1 MEVLTKAELSKRYD
15 EILSKIRK
23 GAVFIHPS
31 DTIYGLG
38 CLATSETAVQRIRNL
53 KQQFHQPLSIWVPS
67 LDWVQ
72 QHCVVEEELLLKLPG
87 PFTLVLKMKDTTIPA
102 MVTLGQKT
110 IGIRLPDHW
119 LRKLVEDLG
128 IPIITTSANKTGK
141 PFMTCLEDLDMDIVK
156 GIDFMIYEGEKKARP
171 SKIIVEGSVK
181 ER

>member
-67 LDWVQ
+67 LSWVR
-72 QHCVVEEELLLKLPG
+72 QHCIVDEELSLKLPG
-87 PFTLVLKMKDTTIPA
+87 PFTLVLKMKDTTIPTK
-102 MVTLGQKT
+102 VTLGQKT

-141 PFMTCLEDLDMDIVK
+141 PFMTCLEDLDTDIAKNV
-156 GIDFMIYEGEKKARP
+156 DFMIYEGEKKARP
-171 SKIIVEGSVK
+171 SKIIIGGTVK
-181 ER
+181 VR